1 MTNAKAVTPGLR
13 ISYNLDKLLSRDDVV
28 RADIQIHREPTQ
40 RSGRFRDPNHLKSVF
55 DLD

>member
-1 MTNAKAVTPGLR
+1 MTNAKAITPGLR